1 MSKGLLKILQNFYT
15 VKDTTYR
22 NATSQSHISISK
34 LVLVQ
39 PSFAL
44 LSGVWENGDL
54 NLVKTSKLKSKC
66 RKKTIFLDLN
76 QNPFVQICKLFLEL
90 VDISYFYQQI
100 VFVLM
105 INRRKGQLILEKK
118 QAKIIL
124 RVRR

>member
-1 MSKGLLKILQNFYT
+1 MSKKN
-15 VKDTTYR
+15 
-22 NATSQSHISISK
+22 
-34 LVLVQ
+34 
-39 PSFAL
+39 P
-44 LSGVWENGDL
+44 
-54 NLVKTSKLKSKC
+54 
-66 RKKTIFLDLN
+66 IFLDHN
-76 QNPFVQICKLFLEL
+76 QIQNPFVQSKLFLEL